1 MARITAQQGFVA
13 KQRPDIGN
21 FKDLA
26 SGGICLGCS
35 LHWARQSQCL
45 QARQMTLAQQMVRI
59 LGKCV
64 LPHIGAFLHL
74 TRQLRQ
80 RIAVL
85 IQPLLQGQ
93 SSAICTSLQTLHH
106 LGLLMSVKPP
116 ATHAATTYPNGKR

>member
-1 MARITAQQGFVA
+1 MDILRIAALGTAG
-13 KQRPDIGN
+13 
-21 FKDLA
+21 
-26 SGGICLGCS
+26 
-35 LHWARQSQCL
+35 
-45 QARQMTLAQQMVRI
+45 
-59 LGKCV
+59 V

-85 IQPLLQGQ
+85 IQPLFQGQ